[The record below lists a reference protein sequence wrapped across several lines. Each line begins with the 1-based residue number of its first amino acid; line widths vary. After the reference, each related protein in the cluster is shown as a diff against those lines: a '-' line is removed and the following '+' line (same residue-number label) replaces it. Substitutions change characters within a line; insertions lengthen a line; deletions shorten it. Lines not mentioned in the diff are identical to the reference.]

1 MKSQAQNLNFDITLA
16 ADNSLTEFFNLP
28 FRLLTPVP
36 IRGQLLDSVGQAALT
51 VDIPYI
57 QQGKDKL
64 VRSTRLSAALDA
76 ENGGSRLD
84 FSTTM
89 PGKKG
94 NIGLNL
100 NLLGN
105 RNDLLSDISWKIH
118 SLSVVFPRLPV
129 IATTCPPEWAAD
141 ILWSAATVSGT
152 TNHAA
157 SGHVSHPDG
166 TLLTTNARTPRL

>member
-16 ADNSLTEFFNLP
+16 ADNSLTEFFDLP

-118 SLSVVFPRLPV
+118 REGIYDGKVSLSTTLQPAVKGSMFPGIDVKINPSDINV
-129 IATTCPPEWAAD
+129 AGAA
-141 ILWSAATVSGT
+141 
-152 TNHAA
+152 
-157 SGHVSHPDG
+157 
-166 TLLTTNARTPRL
+166 